1 MIAALRRPFMLW
13 MLILGVHLAVQS
25 SALPPRAVAL
35 TSRGL
40 LILWV
45 LSLTLAGSSL
55 VANLVRH
62 YGPSLK
68 GATPVTTLSQNLLRA
83 LVWSIGLLIILN
95 QFGVSIT
102 PILTALGVGGLAV
115 ALALQETLSNLFAG
129 LYVSVAGHLRVGDYI
144 RLDSG
149 EEGFVADISW
159 RATTIRAL
167 ANNLIVVPNSK
178 LAQAIVTN
186 YTLPEPRVSF
196 GVPVNVSLESDP
208 DHVERVLLDE
218 ATSAV
223 GQIPGLVGDTGGPLQ
238 PRGWRVVP
246 GLHRALRRRAVHRP
260 VPRPA
265 RVAEAHLAAPAC
277 GADRHSVPPRGPC
290 ICTPLNREAS
300 RLEIGS
306 ILTQAVPAG
315 RACRLPMMGGG
326 V

>member
-1 MIAALRRPFMLW
+1 
-13 MLILGVHLAVQS
+13 
-25 SALPPRAVAL
+25 
-35 TSRGL
+35 
-40 LILWV
+40 V

-102 PILTALGVGGLAV
+102 PILTALGVGGLAI

-129 LYVSVAGHLRVGDYI
+129 FYVSVAGHVRVGDYI

-149 EEGFVADISW
+149 DEGFVTDISW

-223 GQIPGLVGDTGGPLQ
+223 GQIPGLVGTP
-238 PRGWRVVP
+238 VVRFNP
-246 GLHRALRRRAVHRP
+246 GVGESSLGFTVLCDAAQFTDQYSVQHELRKRIVQRLRAERIDIPYPTRTVHLH
-260 VPRPA
+260 
-265 RVAEAHLAAPAC
+265 
-277 GADRHSVPPRGPC
+277 
-290 ICTPLNREAS
+290 TPES
-300 RLEIGS
+300 
-306 ILTQAVPAG
+306 
-315 RACRLPMMGGG
+315 
-326 V
+326 